1 MIAFMVAGTQSGA
14 GKTTVALA
22 LMAALRQQGF
32 TVQPFKCG
40 PDFLDTGHH
49 SALCGRRSRN
59 LDSWMLSREA
69 NRAVFSSASRDADAA
84 IVEGAMGLYDGAVG
98 ETEEGSPAEM
108 AKLLDLPVVLVIDAA
123 KSARSIAAVVMG
135 FESFDPAVRFAGIVL
150 NRVGG
155 EGHYRLLE
163 AAIRKVSSTPLLGYL
178 PKNAAISIP
187 ERHLGLHT
195 AEETASATDR
205 LAAFA
210 QAGQEHLYLTPLLG
224 LSWSGSGPEAGAGAE
239 APGKAPRAAGGGQ
252 ERVRIGVAR
261 DKAFSFYYEDN
272 FDLLREQGAEI
283 VPFSPLEDAELP
295 PNLDGLYLG
304 GGYPELYAEAL
315 SRNTAMLAGIRAF
328 AAQDKPVYAECG
340 GMIYLGQSLTLLDG
354 RRHAM
359 AGVLPLE
366 FEMTSRLVNFG
377 YVQMVF
383 VADCLLGK
391 KGTAV
396 RGHSFHCSRVRGGD
410 ALAAAYRLAYVL
422 SGREET
428 EGFSRGNLLASYVHL
443 HFRAN
448 PSLAASLVEAARQ
461 SKSAEVPA

>member
-1 MIAFMVAGTQSGA
+1 VIAFMVAGTQSGA

-49 SALCGRRSRN
+49 GALCGRASRN

-69 NRAVFSSASRDADAA
+69 NRAVFSSASRGADAA

-123 KSARSIAAVVMG
+123 KSARSIAAVVKG

-163 AAIRKVSSTPLLGYL
+163 AAIRRVSTTPLLGYL
-178 PKNAAISIP
+178 PKSAAIAIP

-195 AEETASATDR
+195 TEETTSAEDR

-210 QAGQEHLYLTPLLG
+210 QAGREHLYLPPLLG
-224 LSWSGSGPEAGAGAE
+224 LSWSGSWSGSGAE
-239 APGKAPRAAGGGQ
+239 APGRAARAAGAKQ
-252 ERVRIGVAR
+252 KRVRVGVAR

-304 GGYPELYAEAL
+304 GGYPELYAEEL
-315 SRNTAMLAGIRAF
+315 SRNAQMLAEVRAF
-328 AAQDKPVYAECG
+328 AGQDKPVYAECG

-354 RRHAM
+354 RRHSM

-383 VADCLLGK
+383 AADCLLGK
-391 KGTAV
+391 KGTAA

-410 ALAAAYRLAYVL
+410 ALAAAYRLTYVL

-443 HFRAN
+443 HFRTN
-448 PSLAASLVEAARQ
+448 PALAVSLVGAARQ
-461 SKSAEVPA
+461 SQSAEVPA